1 MRSREITVGRAAKD
15 HMVDV
20 DLTLEV
26 PTVCSDKGLVEQ
38 EVGVRFF
45 LIWAVTRYFFS
56 CFFNRYRCP

>member
-26 PTVCSDKGLVEQ
+26 PLHEIERPSKNYISFVLLLLSSL
-38 EVGVRFF
+38 
-45 LIWAVTRYFFS
+45 L
-56 CFFNRYRCP
+56 

>member
-45 LIWAVTRYFFS
+45 KYWPLPGTFS
-56 CFFNRYRCP
+56 VVF

>member
-1 MRSREITVGRAAKD
+1 MGRAAKD

-45 LIWAVTRYFFS
+45 FNMGRYPVLFQLLF
-56 CFFNRYRCP
+56 

>member
-26 PTVCSDKGLVEQ
+26 VEHLFFGVGGEQCSLNRKGSGICQ
-38 EVGVRFF
+38 E
-45 LIWAVTRYFFS
+45 IKQKI
-56 CFFNRYRCP
+56 